1 MPWRVIMMVCGV
13 TVLISLL
20 DKTGG
25 LDLFTRILASLST
38 KESVTAVVAASTGF
52 ISIYSST
59 SGVVLPAM
67 LPTVPGLVEQ
77 LGGGDALA
85 IASSMNIGGH
95 LVDVSPLSTLGALC
109 MAAAAAG
116 TDMRKMFNQLMA
128 WGLAMTVVGGLT
140 CYLMFGLGG

>member
-1 MPWRVIMMVCGV
+1 MNTAL
-13 TVLISLL
+13 TVN
-20 DKTGG
+20 G
-25 LDLFTRILASLST
+25 
-38 KESVTAVVAASTGF
+38 ESVIPARVNGA
-52 ISIYSST
+52 ISIVAPPDVT
-59 SGVVLPAM
+59 GVAPD
-67 LPTVPGLVEQ
+67 
-77 LGGGDALA
+77 LGPIAGGDALA
-85 IASSMNIGGH
+85 IASSMNVGGH